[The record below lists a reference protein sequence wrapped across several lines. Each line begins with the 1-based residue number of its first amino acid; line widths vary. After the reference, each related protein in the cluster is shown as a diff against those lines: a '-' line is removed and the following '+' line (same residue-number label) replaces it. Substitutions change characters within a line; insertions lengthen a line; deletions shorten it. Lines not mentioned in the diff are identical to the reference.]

1 MKSEY
6 IINVIFTAALAYETG
21 RTITD
26 DSDLMQEQSEGFNAV
41 MSIIQCLGLVL
52 EYNEWKEQHIIRR

>member
-1 MKSEY
+1 MNTEY

-21 RTITD
+21 RAIAD
-26 DSDLMQEQSEGFNAV
+26 DSDLIQEQSEGFNAV